1 MSSLKIDRKHFPI
14 AVVIALFTAS
24 AGLCAE
30 EGAQHPCASVR
41 DDGDRLACYDAA
53 FGKPA
58 TAKSPDQFGLPTEKP
73 SPSTPAEPATIT
85 AAVTKLDRL
94 HDGKFVVTLDNSQ
107 VWSQS
112 EINSQADVRVGDSIT
127 VRRGALKSYLLVTK
141 AGIATRVKRV
151 K

>member
-1 MSSLKIDRKHFPI
+1 MPRRKADSI
-14 AVVIALFTAS
+14 ALVIALFTAT
-24 AGLCAE
+24 ANLCAE
-30 EGAQHPCASVR
+30 EGARHPCAQVH
-41 DDGDRLACYDAA
+41 DDGDRLACYDNA

-58 TAKSPDQFGLPTEKP
+58 NAKPDEQFGLPPKQP
-73 SPSTPAEPATIT
+73 SPATSAPETVT
-85 AAVTKLDRL
+85 ASVTAIRLL
-94 HDGKFVVTLDNSQ
+94 HDGKFVVTLDNAQ

-112 EINSQADVRVGDSIT
+112 EINSQADVRVGDSVT

>member
-1 MSSLKIDRKHFPI
+1 LTTKRQHISI
-14 AVVIALFTAS
+14 AVVIAFTAFTAS
-24 AGLCAE
+24 AGRCAE
-30 EGAQHPCASVR
+30 KDSQHPCASVR
-41 DDGDRLACYDAA
+41 DDGDRLACYDSA

-58 TAKSPDQFGLPTEKP
+58 NAKAPDQFGLPPEKP
-73 SPSTPAEPATIT
+73 PPSTPAEATTIT
-85 AAVTKLDRL
+85 AAVTRLDRL

-112 EINSQADVRVGDSIT
+112 EINSQADVRVGDSVT